1 MAAPPRSFNHNLSG
15 RLLNSYSR
23 NMIFHYYTYWCNREP
38 ERSVEYT
45 SKAVANARCR
55 VLRARPFHV
64 SQHEHH
70 RPIANQ
76 RYTNIRED
84 NCRVLGAYGT
94 PITKEQLLELVASV
108 KLRFLSY
115 IVDNRAV
122 RAGCIVLRL
131 SPCHSEFNLSELVG
145 AKVKNVV
152 AADNRDLKLSM
163 VDAILRDKIKQLTAE
178 EASKSIQDVINV

>member
-70 RPIANQ
+70 RPIAN
-76 RYTNIRED
+76 
-84 NCRVLGAYGT
+84 
-94 PITKEQLLELVASV
+94 EQLLELVASV